1 MTASF
6 LQNHLFLLV
15 NLLTKIKTKK
25 KKSCYNKFADDMHYL
40 RTTDIVVFHLT
51 TVLKHIFVES
61 EYFPGDDVSM
71 GDPDDILD
79 RFMAKQ
85 RYNR

>member
-1 MTASF
+1 LTY
-6 LQNHLFLLV
+6 HLSLLGCQTYCIV
-15 NLLTKIKTKK
+15 QTNFNLDVT
-25 KKSCYNKFADDMHYL
+25 FAL
-40 RTTDIVVFHLT
+40 SPTG
-51 TVLKHIFVES
+51 
-61 EYFPGDDVSM
+61 GDDVSM

>member
-1 MTASF
+1 MKVCKSF
-6 LQNHLFLLV
+6 FKLFDLPPFITGMPTYCIDQTNF
-15 NLLTKIKTKK
+15 NLDVT
-25 KKSCYNKFADDMHYL
+25 FAL
-40 RTTDIVVFHLT
+40 SPTG
-51 TVLKHIFVES
+51 
-61 EYFPGDDVSM
+61 GDDVSM